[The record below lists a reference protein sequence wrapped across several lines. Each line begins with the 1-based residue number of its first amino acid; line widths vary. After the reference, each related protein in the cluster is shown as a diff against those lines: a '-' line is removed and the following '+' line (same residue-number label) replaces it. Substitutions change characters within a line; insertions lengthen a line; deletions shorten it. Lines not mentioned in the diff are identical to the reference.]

1 LILNYPIISLRVM
14 KKMFPL
20 YEQEA
25 EALARNGLWH
35 YSVPEAKFLS
45 YISNVKVCVD
55 DVEPEPFKVKDVT
68 FKLRKLSSVYEV
80 TVKNG
85 FPSGILLADNLKEL
99 VEDHIDITPNIY
111 VVVLDNVSAPI
122 IIGNKVTL
130 ERLVFPSWEDTYILK
145 PLQDFLKE
153 GEAGNGV

>member
-1 LILNYPIISLRVM
+1 MTLNYPIISLRVM

-25 EALARNGLWH
+25 EVLARNGLWH
-35 YSVPEAKFLS
+35 YSVVEGKFLS
-45 YISNVKVCVD
+45 YISNVKVCID
-55 DVEPEPFKVKDVT
+55 DVEPEPFKMNDVT

-85 FPSGILLADNLKEL
+85 FPSGLLLAENLREV
-99 VEDHIDITPNIY
+99 VEKHLDITPDIC

-130 ERLVFPSWEDTYILK
+130 ERLVFPSWEDTYIMK

-153 GEAGNGV
+153 GDDRTDV